1 VAKWHGRMGEL
12 HRRSLKQRMG
22 RLSEFF
28 GYDMDDPAVLA
39 PLRGDG
45 KLLIR
50 GSDIAARMEDFPDLE
65 LQEKAE
71 PGLAERHYHPG
82 RMQLHGIGEFVKKA
96 APPPEP
102 PFHVR
107 LWRVLPLPVRQQF
120 HPLGRRLR
128 RRYKYLRRR
137 LRR

>member
-1 VAKWHGRMGEL
+1 MAKWHKRMSEL
-12 HRRSLKQRMG
+12 HRRSMESRMG
-22 RLSEFF
+22 RLCEFF

-39 PLRGDG
+39 PLRDDG

-50 GSDIAARMEDFPDLE
+50 GSDVAARLAAYPDLKLE
-65 LQEKAE
+65 EKAE

-96 APPPEP
+96 PPPPEP
-102 PFHVR
+102 PLNVR
-107 LWRVLPLPVRQQF
+107 LFRVLPLGVRQRL

-128 RRYKYLRRR
+128 RRTRNLRRR